1 MGYYNDPREF
11 PQPTRLFSVKK
22 ATILDG
28 LSRPDSQYTDAS
40 PKGSVDEGIRDLID
54 QINAQEGLVTTSS
67 CAGRVSVY
75 LEGKK
80 SKLVLEQAQAQAG
93 AQIEGLED
101 DNNNNDDAA
110 AAAAG
115 DDATQAATR
124 GRRRGKGRV
133 TASTAGGKG
142 GGEWLY
148 VSHDPIEYP
157 HPHPGGGGYEEWF
170 GLLGG
175 AGAGATTAEQKQG
188 ELGSEHE
195 LDDGSRLIH
204 FKFEPMV
211 SPFCLRSR

>member
-1 MGYYNDPREF
+1 MGYYNGPWEF

-22 ATILDG
+22 ATILAG

-40 PKGSVDEGIRDLID
+40 PKGSVDGGIRDLID
-54 QINAQEGLVTTSS
+54 QINVQEGLVTTSS

-80 SKLVLEQAQAQAG
+80 SRLADAHAHAAQAG

-101 DNNNNDDAA
+101 DNNNNDAA

-115 DDATQAATR
+115 GDATQAATR

-157 HPHPGGGGYEEWF
+157 HPHPGGGYEELF

-175 AGAGATTAEQKQG
+175 AGTATVEQKQG

-211 SPFCLRSR
+211 SPFCLRSL